1 MVLKE
6 EQAKLFYRLWIPLLD
21 YVNRKYQL
29 FPKLYGMDTPEGLPM
44 EEVNHISSRLWDDTK
59 IIDDYLASERY
70 MGMEENAE
78 ILRQWMNPVRGKFIV
93 DRHLQKGSVLISV
106 ENEEVYIVKGIY
118 SSWREMLSNMPLPHI
133 VTVTLIPFQG
143 VIIYDGTLLTN
154 GVTLGKNLS
163 DHCKEVYRNAKKE
176 GRLHFE
182 L

>member
-6 EQAKLFYRLWIPLLD
+6 EQAKLFYGLWIPLLD

-70 MGMEENAE
+70 TGMEENAE

-93 DRHLQKGSVLISV
+93 DRHLRKAL
-106 ENEEVYIVKGIY
+106 
-118 SSWREMLSNMPLPHI
+118 
-133 VTVTLIPFQG
+133 F
-143 VIIYDGTLLTN
+143 
-154 GVTLGKNLS
+154 
-163 DHCKEVYRNAKKE
+163 
-176 GRLHFE
+176 
-182 L
+182 